1 MVETKEVQVTPENQ
15 GKPVEAMFEL
25 SQETPGLFSYELRVT
40 PLQSEATLMD
50 NRAPLLLRVLDRK
63 IKILL
68 VEGGRSVR
76 VIRRRPRV
84 HMLFT
89 MWKKCCQMIRWPT
102 FRW

>member
-1 MVETKEVQVTPENQ
+1 
-15 GKPVEAMFEL
+15 MFEL

-68 VEGGRSVR
+68 VEGKPYWDTKFLVRRLAADPAVELTSVIPNGRRTIHAAHGQGS
-76 VIRRRPRV
+76 RRG
-84 HMLFT
+84 
-89 MWKKCCQMIRWPT
+89 
-102 FRW
+102 